1 MLNVVRASEII
12 EGREL
17 FVEAQHERA
26 RAFYEKY
33 GFEAGTKNPI
43 HLFMT
48 VATIRKNLGL

>member
-12 EGREL
+12 AGREL

-33 GFEAGTKNPI
+33 GFEAGTKNPL